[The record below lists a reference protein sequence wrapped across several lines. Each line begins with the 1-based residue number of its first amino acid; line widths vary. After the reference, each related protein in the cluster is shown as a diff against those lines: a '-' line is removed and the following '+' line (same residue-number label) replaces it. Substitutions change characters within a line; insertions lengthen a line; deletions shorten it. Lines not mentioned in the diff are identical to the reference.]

1 VSQRFFSKRVMQR
14 ILAAVVDRLDA
25 LEDLHPAAG
34 PWCRLRLRSERDW
47 SLHD

>member
-1 VSQRFFSKRVMQR
+1 MQR

-34 PWCRLRLRSERDW
+34 PWFGLRLRSERIGALPD
-47 SLHD
+47 